1 MRGSRCLFLTLLLSW
16 LLAGAPPA
24 IAEEGSADVDARWIE
39 AHIQAFVLPR
49 LPDRPVR
56 VAVPPVAD
64 LLPAG
69 MDPDG
74 IEVEISSDAEEPL
87 RGNVPVRI
95 VLRTGDI
102 VVGQRDVTVEI
113 ADAQVGL
120 VARRSIAR
128 GDQVSEGDFE
138 LFPLESAAHRR
149 HALSDPAE
157 VEGMR
162 ARRNVPAGTP
172 VRISWFEAIPLVRRG
187 EPVRMRFENEGLR
200 IEATGVARED
210 GFVGDLVRVQNTS
223 SRTEVVG
230 RVDPEGVIHVAF

>member
-1 MRGSRCLFLTLLLSW
+1 MRGSCCLFLTVMLSW
-16 LLAGAPPA
+16 LLAGAPPG

-49 LPDRPVR
+49 LSDRPVR
-56 VAVPPVAD
+56 VSVPPVAD

-69 MDPDG
+69 MDPNG
-74 IEVEISSDAEEPL
+74 IEVEI
-87 RGNVPVRI
+87 
-95 VLRTGDI
+95 
-102 VVGQRDVTVEI
+102 VVGERDVTVEI

-128 GDQVSEGDFE
+128 GEQVSGGDFE

-187 EPVRMRFENEGLR
+187 EPVRMRFENDGLR

-230 RVDPEGVIHVAF
+230 RVDSEGVIHVAF